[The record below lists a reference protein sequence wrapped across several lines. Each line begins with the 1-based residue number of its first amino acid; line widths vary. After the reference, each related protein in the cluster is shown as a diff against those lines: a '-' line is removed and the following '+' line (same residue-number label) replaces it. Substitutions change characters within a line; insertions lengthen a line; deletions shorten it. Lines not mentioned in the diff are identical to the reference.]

1 MDSIKRDFKILT
13 GETDNDM
20 VSLFVSNAAKRVL
33 MRANRSEL
41 IEPLY
46 DHVLTLA
53 LTRYERRG
61 NEGLASYSEGGE
73 NESYLKEDEILSAVD
88 NYRLTPIAR
97 RRRDEEKK
105 SEEVHS

>member
-13 GETDNDM
+13 GETDNDI

-53 LTRYERRG
+53 RYERRG

>member
-13 GETDNDM
+13 GETDNDI

-53 LTRYERRG
+53 LARYERR
-61 NEGLASYSEGGE
+61 
-73 NESYLKEDEILSAVD
+73 D

>member
-46 DHVLTLA
+46 DHVLTFA
-53 LTRYERRG
+53 LVRYERRG
-61 NEGLASYSEGGE
+61 NEGLVSYSEGGE

-97 RRRDEEKK
+97 RRRDEGKK

>member
-41 IEPLY
+41 IEPL
-46 DHVLTLA
+46 
-53 LTRYERRG
+53 
-61 NEGLASYSEGGE
+61 
-73 NESYLKEDEILSAVD
+73 
-88 NYRLTPIAR
+88 
-97 RRRDEEKK
+97 
-105 SEEVHS
+105 